1 MVENA
6 IQIKILI
13 TINAD
18 ASGKNVYVNKTLF
31 GFDII
36 LFVYRLC
43 CPTCSCKDGFIDDS
57 VITYDEVIE
66 ETKTI
71 PKKLK

>member
-31 GFDII
+31 GF
-36 LFVYRLC
+36 
-43 CPTCSCKDGFIDDS
+43 
-57 VITYDEVIE
+57 
-66 ETKTI
+66 
-71 PKKLK
+71 